1 MRSVEPHVLA
11 SSEYFNFSPSALAR
25 TYLLHVLSVG
35 EFTYEPGYDLRRS
48 AFDSLLLEII
58 LDGRVNLETEG
69 ETLAARAGQVVLI
82 DCTKPHRYWSDT
94 GWHALWVHFDGA
106 AARGYFQMILRQNGR
121 AFATHRQR
129 SVFDALQAV
138 VDKILD

>member
-69 ETLAARAGQVVLI
+69 ERWRPVPGRWCSSTAPSPTA
-82 DCTKPHRYWSDT
+82 T
-94 GWHALWVHFDGA
+94 GRTQGGM
-106 AARGYFQMILRQNGR
+106 RCGCILTMRRPGDISR
-121 AFATHRQR
+121 
-129 SVFDALQAV
+129 
-138 VDKILD
+138 

>member
-1 MRSVEPHVLA
+1 MVGGKIRPEYETQTACVLA
-11 SSEYFNFSPSALAR
+11 SHFGISPDVAETAAQLNDLVTACGHLK
-25 TYLLHVLSVG
+25 TGFVGTPYLLHVLSVG

-106 AARGYFQMILRQNGR
+106 AARGISR
-121 AFATHRQR
+121 
-129 SVFDALQAV
+129 
-138 VDKILD
+138 